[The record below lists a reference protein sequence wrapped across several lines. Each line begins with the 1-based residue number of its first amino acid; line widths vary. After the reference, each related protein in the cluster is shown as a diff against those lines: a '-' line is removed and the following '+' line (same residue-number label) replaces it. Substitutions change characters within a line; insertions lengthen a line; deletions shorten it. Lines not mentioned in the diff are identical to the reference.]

1 MSIYN
6 NTCRPYPNQD
16 IKETEVETD
25 LVRQSKIR
33 RGQRFLK
40 GPIPLPDI
48 AIAARLPGQAL
59 ALFLAVHHRTALT
72 GKPVVTLPARLLADL
87 GISRGAKSRGLQVL
101 EKAGLVTVA
110 RSRGRAARVLKP
122 AQRRNRMGGIITF
135 GKRHNGKYLT
145 KVVLDDPDWFFWA
158 MDEDAFDRD
167 PGLLAEAHDL
177 PQQRSSKSTS
187 KKPGVWWAM
196 GPCPSKPP

>member
-25 LVRQSKIR
+25 LVRQSKSR

-59 ALFLAVHHRTALT
+59 ALFLAVHHQTALT
-72 GKPVVTLPARLLADL
+72 GKPVVTLPGRLLADL
-87 GISRGAKSRGLQVL
+87 GISRGAKSRGLKVL

-110 RSRGRAARVLKP
+110 RSRGRAARVQLRTTP
-122 AQRRNRMGGIITF
+122 
-135 GKRHNGKYLT
+135 
-145 KVVLDDPDWFFWA
+145 
-158 MDEDAFDRD
+158 
-167 PGLLAEAHDL
+167 
-177 PQQRSSKSTS
+177 
-187 KKPGVWWAM
+187 
-196 GPCPSKPP
+196 

>member
-48 AIAARLPGQAL
+48 AIAARLPGHAL
-59 ALFLAVHHRTALT
+59 ALFLAVHHQSDLT
-72 GKPVVTLPARLLADL
+72 GKPSVTLPARLLESL

-110 RSRGRAARVLKP
+110 RSRGRAAKIQLRTTP
-122 AQRRNRMGGIITF
+122 
-135 GKRHNGKYLT
+135 
-145 KVVLDDPDWFFWA
+145 
-158 MDEDAFDRD
+158 
-167 PGLLAEAHDL
+167 
-177 PQQRSSKSTS
+177 
-187 KKPGVWWAM
+187 
-196 GPCPSKPP
+196 